1 MREGSQFGEYQIIK
15 HLASGGMAEI
25 YLARSSNPNGAN
37 PLVALKVVHA
47 DKAED
52 QALVDMLQDEAR
64 IVHEFNHPNICKVFN
79 FGQIED
85 THYIAMEY
93 INGKDLHQILTRC
106 SDLKLSMPFD
116 VLTFIACEAAK
127 GLYSAHIQCDASGR
141 PLNIIHRDVSPQNI
155 LISYDGDV
163 KIIDFG
169 IAKAN
174 QRSTGET
181 ECGVLKGKFNYMS
194 PEQTWSSSDIDARS
208 DIFSLGIC
216 LYEMICGE
224 MLFNE
229 ERILMLLDLIRKAEI
244 PSIRKRRKDVPD
256 QLEQIAL
263 KALARERDDR
273 YPTADAMQLALSKF
287 LYAQWPDFTPA
298 RVKTFMAQVFSDQPK
313 ADKNK
318 QSKSASSAQREPQA
332 LLLQPN
338 QIEEDEDEGDRTVLA
353 SDFMSPNFENAGES
367 TIAVEP
373 EMLESGIEWVDAEP
387 HSNADEDATSLVNPG
402 LYPDA
407 SKFASPSVSMTQEEL
422 SVPPSLTPAVGL
434 NARPQAIP
442 LTLKKTVPLRPQA
455 VLQATQQASPPPPSE
470 IAFYPPPIES
480 AAQRPNGPASW
491 QQNSSTN
498 LQGLPP
504 PALLS
509 SFNAI
514 PSVAPVDVYATNTN
528 GRATLQ
534 QAIPLYPQR
543 RNRLLK
549 NVIPALVLLAVVA
562 LGIYVLTHQ
571 AAPNL
576 PSSNQNQPLYVSLTT
591 SPDGAQIWLNGQP
604 QLASNGNPLITPLL
618 LQVAQQGIAT
628 ELRFEHQGYQ
638 PYEMTFIPDSASA
651 QPDAEGKLIQAL
663 NTIQLTPLPGKLRI
677 LSNPPGAEI
686 ELTNYREIYGKTTP
700 FEQTLERKNSTVIL
714 KLNGYETQKRDI
726 IWGDQTELEV
736 NITLPARPSPQ
747 SGKRNNR
754 RRH

>member
-1 MREGSQFGEYQIIK
+1 MREGSKFGEYQIIK

-25 YLARSSNPNGAN
+25 YLARSAHPNGGN

-64 IVHEFNHPNICKVFN
+64 IVHTFNHPNICKVFN

-85 THYIAMEY
+85 NHYIAMEY

-116 VLTFIACEAAK
+116 LITFITCEAAK
-127 GLYSAHIQCDASGR
+127 GLYSAHIQCDASGQ

-155 LISYDGDV
+155 LISYNGDV

-174 QRSTGET
+174 QRTTDET

-229 ERILMLLDLIRKAEI
+229 EKILMLLDMIRKAEI

-287 LYAQWPDFTPA
+287 LHSQWPDFTPNRLKA
-298 RVKTFMAQVFSDQPK
+298 FMAQIFSDQANPGK
-313 ADKNK
+313 AK
-318 QSKSASSAQREPQA
+318 QGKSASSAQHEPQA
-332 LLLQPN
+332 LLQSGF
-338 QIEEDEDEGDRTVLA
+338 EEDEDEGDRTVLA
-353 SDFMSPNFENAGES
+353 SDFMSPNFETAGES
-367 TIAVEP
+367 TLAVEP
-373 EMLESGIEWVDAEP
+373 EMLESGLEWEEMEP
-387 HSNADEDATSLVNPG
+387 RSHGDEDATSLVNPG

-407 SKFASPSVSMTQEEL
+407 SKFESPSASLTQEEL
-422 SVPPSLTPAVGL
+422 PVPPELTPAVGI
-434 NARPQAIP
+434 NAHPQAIP

-455 VLQATQQASPPPPSE
+455 VLQATQQASNSPPSE
-470 IAFYPPPIES
+470 VAFYPPPIES
-480 AAQRPNGPASW
+480 AAQRPSGPASW
-491 QQNSSTN
+491 QQNSPTN

-504 PALLS
+504 ATLLS

-534 QAIPLYPQR
+534 QALPLYPQR

-549 NVIPALVLLAVVA
+549 NVIPALVILVVVA

-604 QLASNGNPLITPLL
+604 QLAPNGNPLITPLL
-618 LQVAQQGIAT
+618 LLVAQQGIAT

-638 PYEMTFIPDSASA
+638 PYEMTFIPDSANA

-736 NITLPARPSPQ
+736 NVTLPERRPLTPA
-747 SGKRNNR
+747 GKRNHR
-754 RRH
+754 RRR